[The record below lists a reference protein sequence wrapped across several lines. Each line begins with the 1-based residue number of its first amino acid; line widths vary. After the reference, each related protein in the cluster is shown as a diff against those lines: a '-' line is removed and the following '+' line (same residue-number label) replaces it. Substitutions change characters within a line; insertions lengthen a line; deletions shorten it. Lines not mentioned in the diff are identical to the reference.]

1 MKQPTI
7 LDVAARAGVSKSLVS
22 LVMQD
27 SPRVSDQSR
36 EAVLAAARELGYRP
50 NAAARSL
57 VRQRSGIVGC
67 ILADLHNPFYA
78 DVADGIEER
87 AVAAGYRALLS
98 SGFLD
103 PDREGLAV
111 DTLLRL
117 RVDGMILLGM
127 MMDVDV
133 IVAAANRVATVL
145 IGKQTDSA
153 HLDSV
158 RDDDRAGAEA
168 VVDHLVDLG
177 HRDIA
182 HIHAGAGAGAGGR
195 REGYERAMRRHGL
208 AGSVRLVRG
217 TFTEAGG
224 YAAMKELT
232 AGADLPSAVFVAN
245 DLAAVGALDAAED
258 AGLIVPDDISIV
270 GYDNLSMA
278 GLHRISLTTVD
289 QPRAEMGRIAVRL
302 LLERLDE
309 GRREARHVVVAPRLV
324 VRATTGPQRS

>member
-22 LVMQD
+22 LVMQGSD
-27 SPRVSDQSR
+27 RVSDESR
-36 EAVLAAARELGYRP
+36 DAVLDAAKELGYRP

-57 VRQRSGIVGC
+57 VRQRSGVVGC
-67 ILADLHNPFYA
+67 ILSDLHNPFFA

-103 PDREGLAV
+103 PERERLAL

-117 RVDGMILLGM
+117 RVDGLIMLGT
-127 MMDVDV
+127 MMDVTE
-133 IVAAANRVATVL
+133 IIEAANRVATVL
-145 IGKQTDSA
+145 IARRTDSML
-153 HLDSV
+153 LDSV
-158 RDDDRAGAEA
+158 TDDDEAGAQD
-168 VVDHLVDLG
+168 VVHHLVELG

-182 HIHAGAGAGAGGR
+182 HIHAGGGAGAQGR
-195 REGYERAMRRHGL
+195 RDGYERGMLRHGL
-208 AGSVRLVRG
+208 TERTRLVDG
-217 TFTEAGG
+217 TYTEAGG
-224 YAAMKELT
+224 YAAMKGLI
-232 AGADLPSAVFVAN
+232 GGPDLPTAVFAAN
-245 DLAAVGALDAAED
+245 DLAAVGALDAAEE
-258 AGLIVPDDISIV
+258 AGLVVPDDISIV
-270 GYDNLSMA
+270 GYDNLSLA

-289 QPRAEMGRIAVRL
+289 QPRAEMGRIAVGL

-324 VRATTGPQRS
+324 VRATTGPRPS

>member
-7 LDVAARAGVSKSLVS
+7 IDVAARAGVSKSLVS
-22 LVMQD
+22 LVMQGSD
-27 SPRVSDQSR
+27 RVSDESR
-36 EAVLAAARELGYRP
+36 EAVLTAARELGYRP

-67 ILADLHNPFYA
+67 ILADLHNPFFA

-103 PDREGLAV
+103 PEREGLAM

-117 RVDGMILLGM
+117 RVDGLIMLGM
-127 MMDVDV
+127 MMDVNEILD
-133 IVAAANRVATVL
+133 AAGRVATVL
-145 IGKQTDSA
+145 IGKRSDSTF
-153 HLDSV
+153 LDSV
-158 RDDDRAGAEA
+158 TDDDESGAEA
-168 VVDHLVDLG
+168 VVDHLVELG

-182 HIHAGAGAGAGGR
+182 HIHAGEGAGAQAR
-195 REGYERAMRRHGL
+195 RDGYERAMRHHGL
-208 AGSVRLVRG
+208 AGRTRLVHG

-224 YAAMKELT
+224 YAAMKGLVSGPELPT
-232 AGADLPSAVFVAN
+232 AVFVAN

-258 AGLIVPDDISIV
+258 AGLVVPDDMSIV

-289 QPRAEMGRIAVRL
+289 QPRSEMGRIAVGL

-309 GRREARHVVVAPRLV
+309 GRREPRHVVVAPRLV
-324 VRATTGPQRS
+324 VRATTGPRPS